1 MRSGRSLTIDVN
13 NREPPV
19 LRVLL
24 PSRNFEISS
33 ANSDSAELGLV
44 ARCPS
49 SRASNEVSDTI
60 QNPLTYLDVLPG
72 HSYGHPSV
80 LVETWELQGDQW
92 TVVSARYAD
101 CSA

>member
-1 MRSGRSLTIDVN
+1 MALAAATH
-13 NREPPV
+13 
-19 LRVLL
+19 
-24 PSRNFEISS
+24 
-33 ANSDSAELGLV
+33 SDSAELGLV

-49 SRASNEVSDTI
+49 SRVSNEVSDATI

-72 HSYGHPSV
+72 HSYSHPSV

-92 TVVSARYAD
+92 IVVSARYAD